1 MEKKGK
7 VYLIGAGPGDPGLL
21 GLKAK
26 ECLETADA
34 VVYDRLA
41 DPRIIEFCRKDA
53 EMVYVGKAS
62 ANHTMRQPDINKLLV
77 KLAAE
82 GKTVARLK
90 GGDPFV
96 FGRGGEEAIELLEAG
111 LPFEFVP
118 GVTSA
123 IAVAEYAGIPV
134 THRHVATSFAVIT
147 GHEDPTKGE
156 STINWKGL
164 ATAVDTLVFLM
175 GVENIERI
183 SSQLIANGRSA
194 DCPAAVIRW
203 GTRPEQRTLIT
214 TVGQAAADVKATGM
228 KPPAIFLVGE
238 VVKLREQLQWFD
250 NKPLF
255 GKTVVVTRA
264 RAQASALTKKLE
276 AQGARVLEVPAIKI
290 VPPADFAP
298 LDKAISEIDTYKW
311 LILTSVNGVEYFFDR
326 LLKAGKDS
334 RALCG
339 VKIAAI
345 GSATAEALKG
355 YSITAD
361 LIPSA
366 YKAEELADALAAD
379 TKAGDKLLLARAK
392 IARNVLPERLRALGA
407 QVDVVTA
414 YETVAD
420 CQNKEELLEALESG
434 EASLVTFTSSS
445 TVTNLLDV
453 LGDKKDLLNKV
464 ALAAIGP
471 VTAET
476 LEKHGLKPAVSAAE
490 YTIDGL
496 MTAIEEY
503 YKE

>member
-1 MEKKGK
+1 MTKKGK

-26 ECLETADA
+26 ECLQKADA

-41 DPRIIEFCRKDA
+41 DPRILAFAGKNA
-53 EMVYVGKAS
+53 EMIYVGKAS

-77 KLAAE
+77 NLAAE

-96 FGRGGEEAIELLEAG
+96 FGRGGEEALELKEAG

-164 ATAVDTLVFLM
+164 ATSVDTLVFLM
-175 GVENIERI
+175 GVENIEKI

-203 GTRPEQRTLIT
+203 GTHPEQRTLIT
-214 TVGQAAADVKATGM
+214 SLGRAAADVRTAGM

-238 VVKLREQLQWFD
+238 VVRLRKQLQWFD

-255 GKTVVVTRA
+255 GKTIVVTRA
-264 RAQASALTKKLE
+264 REQASALTKRLE
-276 AQGARVLEVPAIKI
+276 DKGAKVIEVPAIKI
-290 VPPADFAP
+290 MPANDYAP
-298 LDKAISEIDTYKW
+298 LDTAVSHISNYKW
-311 LILTSVNGVEYFFDR
+311 LIFTSTNGVEYFFKR
-326 LLKAGKDS
+326 LMTAGKDT
-334 RALCG
+334 RALAG
-339 VKIAAI
+339 LKIAAI
-345 GSATAEALKG
+345 GSATAETLKARG
-355 YSITAD
+355 IVAD
-361 LIPSA
+361 IVPSA
-366 YKAEELADALAAD
+366 YKAEDLAEALS
-379 TKAGDKLLLARAK
+379 KNIENGDRVLIARAEK
-392 IARNVLPERLRALGA
+392 AREVLPETLRKQGA
-407 QVDVVTA
+407 VVDVVTA
-414 YETVAD
+414 YKTVTD
-420 CQNKEELLEALESG
+420 CENKEELIKALESG
-434 EASLVTFTSSS
+434 EVSIITFTSSS
-445 TVTNLLDV
+445 TVTNLLNV
-453 LGDKKDLLNKV
+453 LGDKKELLQKA
-464 ALAAIGP
+464 ALAVIGP
-471 VTAET
+471 VTAAT
-476 LEKHGLKPAVSAAE
+476 LQKNCFNPVICADE

-496 MTAIEEY
+496 VQAVEKF

>member
-1 MEKKGK
+1 MSKKGK

-41 DPRIIEFCRKDA
+41 DPRILAFARKDA

-77 KLAAE
+77 KLAEE

-111 LPFEFVP
+111 QPFEFIP

-164 ATAVDTLVFLM
+164 ATSVDTLVFLM

-203 GTRPEQRTLIT
+203 GTRPEQRTLVT
-214 TVGQAAADVKATGM
+214 TLGNAAADVIKYNL

-238 VVKLREQLQWFD
+238 VVKLRDQLQWFD

-255 GKTVVVTRA
+255 GKTVIVTRA
-264 RAQASALTKKLE
+264 RAQASLLTKKLE
-276 AQGARVLEVPAIKI
+276 AEGAKVVEVPAIKI
-290 VPPADFAP
+290 VPATDYAP
-298 LDKAISEIDTYKW
+298 LDKAIAEISAYKW
-311 LILTSVNGVEYFFDR
+311 LVLTSANGVEYFFNR
-326 LLKAGKDS
+326 LHEAGKDT
-334 RALCG
+334 RALAG

-345 GSATAEALKG
+345 GSATAEALTSYG
-355 YSITAD
+355 ITAD

-366 YKAEELADALAAD
+366 FKAEELAEALEGQLA
-379 TKAGDKLLLARAK
+379 AGDKILLARAK
-392 IARNVLPERLRALGA
+392 VAREVLPERLREIGA
-407 QVDVVTA
+407 DVNVVTA

-420 CQNKEELLEALESG
+420 CEDKDALVELLESG
-434 EASLVTFTSSS
+434 EASVVTFTSSS
-445 TVTNLLDV
+445 TVTNLLEV
-453 LGDKKDLLNKV
+453 LGDKKSLLNKV
-464 ALAAIGP
+464 ALASIGP
-471 VTAET
+471 VTSAT
-476 LEKHGLKPAVSAAE
+476 LEKHGFKANITAEE

-496 MTAIEEY
+496 MTAIGTY

>member
-111 LPFEFVP
+111 FPFEFVP

-214 TVGQAAADVKATGM
+214 TVGKAAADVKATGM

-255 GKTVVVTRA
+255 GKTVIVTRA
-264 RAQASALTKKLE
+264 RAQASTLTKKLE

-298 LDKAISEIDTYKW
+298 LDKAIAEIDTYKW
-311 LILTSVNGVEYFFDR
+311 LILTSVNGVEYFFNR
-326 LLKAGKDS
+326 LQKAGKDS
-334 RALCG
+334 RALWG
-339 VKIAAI
+339 IKIAAI

-355 YSITAD
+355 YGITTD

-366 YKAEELADALAAD
+366 YKAEELADALAED

-392 IARNVLPERLRALGA
+392 VARNVLPERLRALGA
-407 QVDVVTA
+407 QVDVVAA

-434 EASLVTFTSSS
+434 EASVVTFTSSS

-476 LEKHGLKPAVSAAE
+476 LEKNGLKPAISAAE

>member
-1 MEKKGK
+1 MTKKGK

-26 ECLETADA
+26 ECLEAADA

-41 DPRIIEFCRKDA
+41 DPRILAFARKDA

-96 FGRGGEEAIELLEAG
+96 FGRGGEEAIELQEAG

-147 GHEDPTKGE
+147 GHEDPTKGA
-156 STINWKGL
+156 SSINWKGL

-175 GVENIERI
+175 GVENIEKI

-194 DCPAAVIRW
+194 SCPAAVIRW
-203 GTRPEQRTLIT
+203 GTHPEQRTLVT
-214 TVGQAAADVKATGM
+214 TLGNAAADVRKNNL

-238 VVKLREQLQWFD
+238 VVKLRSQLQWFD

-255 GKTVVVTRA
+255 GKTVIVTRA
-264 RAQASALTKKLE
+264 RAQASELTKKLE
-276 AQGARVLEVPAIKI
+276 ALGARVIEAPAIKI
-290 VPPADFAP
+290 LPPADYTA
-298 LDKAISEIDTYKW
+298 LDTAIASLSSYKW
-311 LILTSVNGVEYFFDR
+311 VVLTSANGVEYFFSR
-326 LLKAGKDS
+326 LQAAGKDARS
-334 RALCG
+334 LCG
-339 VKIAAI
+339 LKIAAI
-345 GSATAEALKG
+345 GSATAKALAG
-355 YSITAD
+355 HGITAD

-366 YKAEELADALAAD
+366 YKAEELADALAGQIG
-379 TKAGDKLLLARAK
+379 KGDRILIPRARV
-392 IARNVLPERLRALGA
+392 AREVLPQHLRDIGA
-407 QVDVVTA
+407 CVDVVTA
-414 YETVAD
+414 YETVTD
-420 CQNKEELLEALESG
+420 CPNRSDIISALSG
-434 EASLVTFTSSS
+434 SEPCMVTFTSSS
-445 TVTNLLDV
+445 TVTNFLKVMGSDSSLLE
-453 LGDKKDLLNKV
+453 KA

-471 VTAET
+471 ITADT
-476 LEKHGLKPAVSAAE
+476 MKKHGLTPAVSAAE

-496 MTAIEEY
+496 VAAIQNY

>member
-1 MEKKGK
+1 MTKKGK

-26 ECLETADA
+26 ECLQKADA

-41 DPRIIEFCRKDA
+41 DPRILAFAGKNA
-53 EMVYVGKAS
+53 EMIYVGKAS

-77 KLAAE
+77 NLAAE

-96 FGRGGEEAIELLEAG
+96 FGRGGEEALELKEAG

-164 ATAVDTLVFLM
+164 ATSVDTLVFLM
-175 GVENIERI
+175 GVENIEKI

-203 GTRPEQRTLIT
+203 GTHPEQRTLIT
-214 TVGQAAADVKATGM
+214 SLGRAAADVRTAGM

-238 VVKLREQLQWFD
+238 VVRLREQLQWFD

-255 GKTVVVTRA
+255 GKTIVVTRA
-264 RAQASALTKKLE
+264 REQASALTKRLE
-276 AQGARVLEVPAIKI
+276 DKGAKVIEVPAIKI
-290 VPPADFAP
+290 MPANDYAP
-298 LDKAISEIDTYKW
+298 LDTAVSHISNYKW
-311 LILTSVNGVEYFFDR
+311 LIFTSTNGVEYFFKR
-326 LLKAGKDS
+326 LMTAGKDT
-334 RALCG
+334 RALAG
-339 VKIAAI
+339 LKIAAI
-345 GSATAEALKG
+345 GSATAEALKAHG
-355 YSITAD
+355 IVAD
-361 LIPSA
+361 IVPSA
-366 YKAEELADALAAD
+366 YKAEDLAEALSKD
-379 TKAGDKLLLARAK
+379 IENGDKVLIARAEK
-392 IARNVLPERLRALGA
+392 AREVLPETLRKQGA
-407 QVDVVTA
+407 VVDVVTA
-414 YETVAD
+414 YKTVAD
-420 CQNKEELLEALESG
+420 CENKEELIKALESG
-434 EASLVTFTSSS
+434 EVSIITFTSSS
-445 TVTNLLDV
+445 TVTNLLNV
-453 LGDKKDLLNKV
+453 LGDKKELLQKA
-464 ALAAIGP
+464 ALAVIGP
-471 VTAET
+471 VTAAT
-476 LEKHGLKPAVSAAE
+476 LQKNGFNPVVCAEE

-496 MTAIEEY
+496 VQAVEKF